1 MQGFLRP
8 QLISCQVFLWHLSS
22 LLPHVMVQ
30 RSKLR
35 EMSFQNPKKT
45 AQKIEKA
52 FTLPRHGSEFCNCF
66 KFGSELGSQGFL
78 DCTPTSFSPT
88 SSLFSPPLS
97 RGHALS
103 AEPHLNHSATPGA
116 LPNFKPGRLFASQV
130 KDDFKEYDRSLWCA
144 STRNCT
150 RNVNQK
156 LDPSANDM
164 ATAIYKSI
172 VGKMTVKTCKNARP
186 LGFGPSNKIRSDKFL
201 HCRGATA
208 ADSLGWDSQVSPHLL
223 KVRIAATWP
232 KTFV

>member
-1 MQGFLRP
+1 MRGFLRP

-35 EMSFQNPKKT
+35 ELSFQNPKKDCPEKLERLSHYLGMARNSAT
-45 AQKIEKA
+45 A
-52 FTLPRHGSEFCNCF
+52 SN
-66 KFGSELGSQGFL
+66 LGQNSAARGFL
-78 DCTPTSFSPT
+78 IAHPHHSPQPAVFFT
-88 SSLFSPPLS
+88 TLS

-103 AEPHLNHSATPGA
+103 AEPRLNHSATPGA

-172 VGKMTVKTCKNARP
+172 VGKMTVKTCK
-186 LGFGPSNKIRSDKFL
+186 K
-201 HCRGATA
+201 C
-208 ADSLGWDSQVSPHLL
+208 
-223 KVRIAATWP
+223 
-232 KTFV
+232 

>member
-1 MQGFLRP
+1 MARNSATASNLGQNSAARGFLIAHPHHSP
-8 QLISCQVFLWHLSS
+8 QPAVFFHD
-22 LLPHVMVQ
+22 P
-30 RSKLR
+30 
-35 EMSFQNPKKT
+35 FKK
-45 AQKIEKA
+45 
-52 FTLPRHGSEFCNCF
+52 
-66 KFGSELGSQGFL
+66 
-78 DCTPTSFSPT
+78 
-88 SSLFSPPLS
+88 
-97 RGHALS
+97 GHALS

-201 HCRGATA
+201 HCRGASA